1 MNNNMQHI
9 NILTRRAFLDRS
21 FKTGMAVA
29 LSTLVDVPFVVK
41 RALAEG
47 NIGLN
52 GKKLL
57 FIFLRGANDALNSV
71 IPILDSAYNA
81 TNRPNIMIP
90 ADTVDYSVPGACFDP
105 TQYLDVAGTARS
117 PADATFAYAKAV
129 GLGNGFAALHP
140 SLKFLA
146 PVYNAGDLALV
157 HRVAYPRQSR
167 SHFDSQDYWET
178 GTPNNNLVTDGIF
191 YRTMLESGLANSSP
205 LTGIS
210 IQSSLPLSLRGSAA
224 AMTNLNDPTRYNLL
238 SVPTPT
244 GDPKADGA
252 IAQANRF
259 GFPDK
264 LSREL
269 LNLQYQNML
278 NTLQIFASINF
289 GDSGNTFVDN
299 APTDGDTAAYYLFP
313 TSNQK
318 NGGYTLHANDPNKY
332 VVDTGAYGFFT
343 NLKAASIILNKTDAI
358 VAGTEYD
365 GFDTHQMQVGATS
378 VVGSHANLL
387 RRIGWA
393 MYALRKYFTY
403 YADKATWN
411 NLIVVT
417 LSEFGRTTVQNTS
430 NGTDHAEGG
439 VMFLA
444 GGGIKGYNKGNPS
457 GVFGCSPTDA
467 IPWVPGQTGSMF
479 GASGR
484 YLKRA
489 HDYRSV
495 LGKIIRDHLGATPA
509 QLARIIPGYGV
520 AGEHLQAGGTSSVDG
535 TPIMGEPNILV

>member
-90 ADTVDYSVPGACFDP
+90 ADTLDYGLPGACFDP
-105 TQYLDVAGTARS
+105 TQFLDVAGTARS
-117 PADATFAYAKAV
+117 PADPTFAYAKAV

-157 HRVAYPRQSR
+157 HRVAYPKQSR

-205 LTGIS
+205 LTGVS

-224 AMTNLNDPTRYNLL
+224 AMTNMNDPTRYNLL

-244 GDPKADGA
+244 GDPKADRA
-252 IAQANRF
+252 IGQANQF

-264 LSREL
+264 MSREL

-289 GDSGNTFVDN
+289 SDSGNTFVDN
-299 APTDGDTAAYYLFP
+299 VATDGDAPYYLFP

-318 NGGYTLHANDPNKY
+318 NGGYTLHANDPQKY

-358 VAGTEYD
+358 VAGTEID

-393 MYALRKYFTY
+393 MFALRKYFTNY
-403 YADKATWN
+403 GDKATWN
-411 NLIVVT
+411 NLIVIT

-479 GASGR
+479 GASSR